1 MSHGLEG
8 RSIENLKRA
17 FRNDQTEENY
27 LIKLRMFFDSCG
39 VKPDDFVAIAKKSPA
54 KAERLVSSYVQAR
67 KEQVSGHTI
76 RIFRVALR
84 LFLSM
89 NDCDTLNWVRIGK
102 ILPPTRRYGSDR
114 APTPDELRKILD
126 SCDLR
131 MKCVVL
137 ILTSSGVRMGAFDW
151 LKWRDLEPVRLGNY
165 EFAKLTVY
173 HGENEQYHSFMT
185 PECYKYLQ
193 EYRAMREK
201 AGEQVSPES
210 PLIRDD
216 WGTYKGAKDPSK
228 ATPVTS
234 KTLRDQLGRLYA
246 RIGLRSEKEGLR
258 HEFQQVHGFRKFFK
272 TRMEV
277 AGVRPIIT
285 ELLMGHSIGVSNS
298 YMKPSNDELMAEY
311 AKGIPALTIL
321 HQEKASVKSEL
332 KEQLL
337 LVAGFKPEEI
347 EKINFAD
354 TSAEEFQ
361 KMVREKLL
369 GAMANNGNRQ
379 KVIPVG
385 ELKSHIS
392 QGWEYIAQ
400 LPDSEV
406 VVKLPT

>member
-8 RSIENLKRA
+8 RSIENLMRA
-17 FRNDQTEENY
+17 FKNDQTEENY
-27 LIKLRMFFDSCG
+27 LIKLRMFFASCG
-39 VKPDDFVAIAKKSPA
+39 LAPDEFADLAKKDPV
-54 KAERLVSSYVQAR
+54 KAERLVSSYIQER
-67 KEQVSGHTI
+67 KGQVSGHTI

-102 ILPPTRRYGSDR
+102 IVPPTRRYGSDR
-114 APTPDELRKILD
+114 APTIDELRKILD

-137 ILTSSGVRMGAFDW
+137 VLISSGARIGAFDS
-151 LKWRDLEPVRLGNY
+151 LQWRDLQPVRLGNY
-165 EFAKLTVY
+165 EFAKLAVY
-173 HGENEQYHSFMT
+173 RGENEQYHSFVT
-185 PECYKYLQ
+185 PECYRYLL
-193 EYRAMREK
+193 EYRDMRAK
-201 AGEQVSPES
+201 ASEQLRPES

-228 ATPVTS
+228 AAPVTS
-234 KTLRDQLGRLYA
+234 KTLRDQLGRLYT
-246 RIGLRSEKEGLR
+246 RIGLRPDKEGLR

-298 YMKPSNDELMAEY
+298 YMKPSNDELVAEY
-311 AKGIPALTIL
+311 AKGIPALTVL
-321 HQEKASVKSEL
+321 HQEKANVKSEL

-347 EKINFAD
+347 EKIKFAE
-354 TSAEEFQ
+354 TSDEDFQ

-379 KVIPVG
+379 KVVPLDEVKGLIP
-385 ELKSHIS
+385 
-392 QGWEYIAQ
+392 QGWEYVTQ
-400 LPDSEV
+400 LPTGEAI
-406 VVKLPT
+406 VKLPS